1 MLDAADTGLRVM
13 TEQRDEIEAEYAN
26 YYGPFEYP

>member
-13 TEQRDEIEAEYAN
+13 TEQKNGIEAEYAAW
-26 YYGPFEYP
+26 FAW